1 VELFAVRGELG
12 SFMKSR
18 FKTLCVSKSK
28 DGKRESKDYGWNE
41 RDGHHL
47 WTNSIAVAHKYILS
61 GGGESLQ
68 TLVLGNT
75 AFKMKRDEGRLINAF
90 VEHCPNVRSLS
101 VFEKGSSWV
110 NAFGK
115 QLEILELGTVF
126 SINFPVY
133 STKLREFTLNVY
145 SEGTTSTELWRQIG
159 SSLEKLNVH
168 NALLSENE
176 MRDVKQ
182 HCRNLKNS
190 FHLETGDMDRLFTGL
205 NMLGPRLEVIYIQ
218 YFEITETV
226 DGWKNAWSNAT
237 SLRKLY
243 IKGSKSGDVEAI
255 FSTPK
260 EHLKELVLPIPHDTD
275 AGEEKKLMD
284 VVAKGTKCVEA
295 FSVFGFN
302 FYRNS
307 VKDFLEQNKYSLSS
321 IVVYSESY

>member
-1 VELFAVRGELG
+1 MYTRKVLLQQN
-12 SFMKSR
+12 
-18 FKTLCVSKSK
+18 
-28 DGKRESKDYGWNE
+28 YG
-41 RDGHHL
+41 
-47 WTNSIAVAHKYILS
+47 V
-61 GGGESLQ
+61 
-68 TLVLGNT
+68 
-75 AFKMKRDEGRLINAF
+75 
-90 VEHCPNVRSLS
+90 
-101 VFEKGSSWV
+101 
-110 NAFGK
+110 
-115 QLEILELGTVF
+115 
-126 SINFPVY
+126 
-133 STKLREFTLNVY
+133 KL
-145 SEGTTSTELWRQIG
+145 
-159 SSLEKLNVH
+159 
-168 NALLSENE
+168 
-176 MRDVKQ
+176 RDVKQ
-182 HCRNLKNS
+182 HCRNLKNIS
-190 FHLETGDMDRLFTGL
+190 LEGEEYEEKASIATLLASYGGQLEYALLYEMDEVHLKEVSDACPTARFHLETGDMDRLFTGL

-321 IVVYSESY
+321 IVVRGKFRERDEKLDELLDAFLELPALEIVSVNYAIPDDTLKAIEKRGVHLKRTAPWY